1 MSFQLRDET
10 DGIDIMYVDNAN
22 QMGLGSLPVNSQAIA
37 VNGTGF
43 ISIDGDLGEG
53 VIVPGSQS
61 GYEGL
66 LTPGGGNAVV
76 TISTAQQPT
85 VTSTV
90 PPISITTQTVVFS
103 TASGGIQT
111 NYSIW

>member
-1 MSFQLRDET
+1 MAFQLRDET
-10 DGIDIMYVDNAN
+10 AGIDILYVDNSN

-43 ISIDGDLGEG
+43 LSIDGDLGQG
-53 VIVPGSQS
+53 VIAPGTQA

-66 LTPGGGNAVV
+66 LTPSGGNAVV
-76 TISTAQQPT
+76 TISTTQQPT

-90 PPISITTQTVVFS
+90 PPVSITTQTVVFS